1 MQWHLGDVRPEF
13 ELVALTTALVAA
25 VAVHRH
31 VYGERSPMLW
41 LGFVQRTV
49 SVPLISSTTNTLEV
63 DQVKN
68 LFHANLAT
76 ESIEVDAW
84 HGWSSFLVR

>member
-13 ELVALTTALVAA
+13 ELVALTTALVAV
-25 VAVHRH
+25 VAVHRD
-31 VYGERSPMLW
+31 VYRERSPML
-41 LGFVQRTV
+41 GFRFVQRTI
-49 SVPLISSTTNTLEV
+49 SVPLISSTTNRLEA

-68 LFHANLAT
+68 LFHADLAT

-84 HGWSSFLVR
+84 HGW